1 MHKIWYAAYLRKTLA
16 VLLFPVALGSG
27 QAAWAIAGTIQV
39 LIGTARISQH
49 TGQERPA
56 LRGDNLYEGDTV
68 ATNANSNV
76 QIRMIDD
83 SIVWVRPDSRFL
95 IERYQS
101 DKHGA
106 AKNEARL
113 RLISGTMRQV
123 TGAIGKGAPADYK
136 LSTPNA
142 TIGIRGTEFDAS
154 YLSPQAAALA
164 NTAPGTYNRV
174 YVGATVLEGPSG
186 RVSLNKDEAGF
197 MGLDGN
203 DKPQVLPRIPAF
215 LNTAAATAAPRADT
229 SPQKPKSLLIS
240 VRYGEGDGEGSTS
253 ISSRDTNT
261 EQRVQALEGE
271 RASVAMMEGPGGRS
285 SQTGA
290 RPATQSVLEMVAKV
304 SGNSALVQ
312 FFSQTQSA
320 SSSSNQANQV
330 ATSLNIPLG
339 TWTEVSGRGPWTGA
353 ATSTTSSSSARG
365 NSSKVFIKVEDIS
378 R

>member
-1 MHKIWYAAYLRKTLA
+1 MAIHSGFELTLQGLLRSLA
-16 VLLFPVALGSG
+16 VCVLLTSG

-68 ATNANSNV
+68 TTPANSNV

-83 SIVWVRPDSRFL
+83 SVIWVRPDSRFK

-106 AKNEARL
+106 PKNEAAL
-113 RLISGTMRQV
+113 RLLSGTMRQV
-123 TGAIGKGAPADYK
+123 TGAIGKASPAEYK

-142 TIGIRGTEFDAS
+142 SIGIRGTEFDAS
-154 YLSPQAAALA
+154 YLSPQAAAQA

-174 YVGATVLEGPSG
+174 YVGTTVLEGPAG
-186 RVSLNKDEAGF
+186 RVTLNKDEAGF
-197 MGLDGN
+197 MGLGAS

-215 LNTAAATAAPRADT
+215 MTAAATPTPRADA

-240 VRYGEGDGEGSTS
+240 VRYGDGDAVGSTS

-261 EQRVQALEGE
+261 EQRVQAVEGE
-271 RASVAMMEGPGGRS
+271 PASIAMADGPGARAG
-285 SQTGA
+285 QTGA
-290 RPATQSVLEMVAKV
+290 RPTSQSQLELLVKV
-304 SGNSALVQ
+304 NGNNAMVQ
-312 FFSQTQSA
+312 FFSQTKSG
-320 SSSSNQANQV
+320 SSSSNQANRV
-330 ATSLNIPLG
+330 ATSLNIPMG
-339 TWTEVSGRGPWTGA
+339 VWTEVSGRGPWSGSSN
-353 ATSTTSSSSARG
+353 STTSSSSARG
-365 NSSKVFIKVEDIS
+365 DSNRVSIKIEEIS
-378 R
+378 P

>member
-1 MHKIWYAAYLRKTLA
+1 MTPNHRNIACLRHLLP
-16 VLLFPVALGSG
+16 VLLCAAAFFSC
-27 QAAWAIAGTIQV
+27 QAAWAIAGTVQV

-49 TGQERPA
+49 SGQDRPA

-83 SIVWVRPDSRFL
+83 SIIWVRPDSRFK

-101 DKHGA
+101 NQHGA
-106 AKNEARL
+106 AKNEVAL

-123 TGAIGKGAPADYK
+123 TGAIGKASPADYK

-154 YLSPQAAALA
+154 YLSPQAAAQA

-174 YVGATVLEGPSG
+174 YVGSTVLEGPAG
-186 RVSLNKDEAGF
+186 RVTLNKDEAGF
-197 MGLDGN
+197 MGLDGG

-215 LNTAAATAAPRADT
+215 MTAAAATTPKADA

-240 VRYGEGDGEGSTS
+240 VRYGEGDADGSTS
-253 ISSRDTNT
+253 ISSRDTNS
-261 EQRVQALEGE
+261 EQRVQAVEGE
-271 RASVAMMEGPGGRS
+271 PASIAMADGPGARTG
-285 SQTGA
+285 QTGA
-290 RPATQSVLEMVAKV
+290 RPANQSQLELLVKV
-304 SGNSALVQ
+304 NGNNALVQ
-312 FFSQTQSA
+312 FFSQTKSG
-320 SSSSNQANQV
+320 SSSSNQANRV

-339 TWTEVSGRGPWTGA
+339 VWTEVSGRGPWSGSSN
-353 ATSTTSSSSARG
+353 STLSSSSARG
-365 NSSKVFIKVEDIS
+365 DSNRVSIKIEDIS